1 MTNATPFNQLSEAE
15 QQERLNK
22 YEQER
27 AARGTKQALV
37 RLVKPATIKDIANGN
52 QLAVFRF
59 AEYNKET
66 KEPKFFTATAFI
78 KAGKDSLKS
87 WYQNLT
93 KGQLLSL
100 EYKEEGNYTNVY
112 NLIDR
117 SYADKR
123 KSKKNSGVQG
133 GMQKEAELEV

>member
-1 MTNATPFNQLSEAE
+1 MSKTKTPFSQLSEAE
-15 QQERLNK
+15 KQERLNK

-37 RLVKPATIKDIANGN
+37 RLVKPATIKDISNGN

-59 AEYNKET
+59 AEYQKDK

-78 KAGKDSLKS
+78 KKGKDSLRN
-87 WYQNLT
+87 WYAGLT
-93 KGQLLSL
+93 TKHLLSL
-100 EYKEEGNYTNVY
+100 EYKQEGSYTNVY

-117 SYADKR
+117 TYADNR
-123 KSKKNSGVQG
+123 KKNSSAQPAVKQ
-133 GMQKEAELEV
+133 EAELEA